1 MEGRARGGAS
11 LSSEL
16 GQGIGMGVEGIG
28 KETGGRELVQQR
40 RLVAAGAAYLALEDQ
55 IAGWRIRSIEVWR
68 QHNHTTT
75 L

>member
-1 MEGRARGGAS
+1 
-11 LSSEL
+11 
-16 GQGIGMGVEGIG
+16 MGVEGIG
-28 KETGGRELVQQR
+28 KESGGREMMQQR

-55 IAGWRIRSIEVWR
+55 IAGWHIRSIEVWR